1 MKIKTILLTGANG
14 FIGSHVAEHLIKN
27 GFQIIALVRAESDLS
42 LCRDFIKDLVLLDFN
57 SQDLQK
63 SISEYKPTCLIHAA
77 WEGVSTVQRNDWNI
91 QVKNVTLTT
100 KLLTLANTSGV
111 KKIIAFGSQAEYG
124 NFNGRISEN
133 YPAKPNAAYGSVKI
147 AAFQILKTFCELNN
161 LKYYWLRLFSLY
173 GSREKEEWLIP
184 SVIRNAC
191 NNIQMDLTA
200 CDQYYDYLY
209 IKEFCRAIKLAIESE
224 SESGIF
230 NIGSDTS
237 IKIKDLVESIR
248 KKINPT
254 VQFNYGKLPYRPGQ
268 NMHIEGDSGK
278 FYKQF
283 NFEPHT
289 DLDHNLDEILPY
301 YIKKYSK

>member
-124 NFNGRISEN
+124 NFNGRINED
-133 YPAKPNAAYGSVKI
+133 YAPRPNSAYGAAKI
-147 AAFQILKTFCELNN
+147 ATLDMLKSFCQVN
-161 LKYYWLRLFSLY
+161 LIKFYWLRLFSFY
-173 GSREKEEWLIP
+173 GIREKEDWLIP
-184 SVIRNAC
+184 SVIKNAC
-191 NNIQMDLTA
+191 NNIKMDLTG
-200 CDQYYDYLY
+200 CEQRYDYIY
-209 IKEFCRAIKLAIESE
+209 IKDFCCALQKSIESE
-224 SESGIF
+224 SESGVF
-230 NIGSDTS
+230 NLGSNTS
-237 IKIKDLVESIR
+237 VKIKDLIENIR
-248 KKINPT
+248 VRINPD
-254 VQFNYGKLPYRPGQ
+254 VQFNYGALPYRPDQ

-283 NFEPHT
+283 NFKLDS
-289 DLDHNLDEILPY
+289 DLEHNLNEIIPY
-301 YIKKYSK
+301 YINNYKK